1 MCRTSESQP
10 VMAAHLHSGGGEPW
24 AAEQAEREEQCSP
37 HAEVSRPYSHGC
49 KSYLYAVAADTGE
62 PRWRIK
68 TAEDIWGA
76 VSSIAVD
83 GSTVYFG
90 TENGTFYASGT
101 TRGEL
106 RWKYRTQSGGAE
118 WTDPPR
124 VTDGVV
130 YGSVKNKPPTEEGPG
145 RAYAFDAASG
155 ERLWTYGTT
164 YSASPVTSPR
174 MKGSG
179 SSTAAPSQRRP
190 QLVVGPIQDRQHL
203 IHGGRH
209 RVVPPLQPSPLGPG
223 TSRDASMY
231 SKAES
236 WRTAEPPTDTA
247 GRHDHRR
254 SEAPP
259 EQSGWASSFHPL
271 SQLPL

>member
-1 MCRTSESQP
+1 
-10 VMAAHLHSGGGEPW
+10 MAAHLHSGGGEPW

-130 YGSVKNKPPTEEGPG
+130 YGSVKNPPPRRAPAAHTRSTLPPANGCGPTE
-145 RAYAFDAASG
+145 
-155 ERLWTYGTT
+155 
-164 YSASPVTSPR
+164 
-174 MKGSG
+174 
-179 SSTAAPSQRRP
+179 RRTRP
-190 QLVVGPIQDRQHL
+190 
-203 IHGGRH
+203 
-209 RVVPPLQPSPLGPG
+209 
-223 TSRDASMY
+223 
-231 SKAES
+231 
-236 WRTAEPPTDTA
+236 
-247 GRHDHRR
+247 RR
-254 SEAPP
+254 SP
-259 EQSGWASSFHPL
+259 HPA
-271 SQLPL
+271 